1 MSRRIPQRITCLMFA
16 VAAMH
21 GGQAAGQDDGLAFY
35 EAQVK
40 PILQEHC
47 LKCHGGGKAKGGLD
61 LSWRTGVLKGGDQG
75 TAVDLEAPG
84 KSLLLD
90 MLSYRDEDHEMPP
103 SGKLDAVQIAV
114 LADWVARGLP
124 MPDTPPANAPA
135 AEHKSPYNN
144 TVNDETRNWW
154 SYRPVVRPAVPA
166 VADVAWSENPID
178 AFIFARLADAGL
190 SPAPEASREVLIRRV
205 TFDLT
210 GLPPTPQ
217 EVDAFVADTA
227 PDAYEKLVDRLLASP
242 HHGEK
247 WGRAW
252 LDVVRYAET
261 NGYER
266 DNPKPFIWRYRDYV
280 VNALNKDKPYDRFIR
295 EQIAGDELPD
305 GGSEGVIATGYYRLG
320 LWDDEPVDKL
330 QGRYDVLDG
339 VVATTGEAFLGMTM
353 GCARCHDHKIDPL
366 PQKDYYKLLAF
377 FDNVTNMH
385 TTDITRQIV
394 DEADAQAY
402 AQAVD
407 KRAQEIAQADRRV
420 RTLEEMFLAG
430 LRKADPA
437 ALPEYHPSDMS
448 GMQYRFYRDT
458 WDKLPDFDNTKAE
471 TTGTLTNNF
480 FDLGERTRNEAFG
493 FVFEASLHVAAEGEY
508 TFYLDC
514 DDGARLSI
522 DGKTL
527 LDHDGVHTLGAEKEA
542 RLVLTE
548 GVYPI
553 RLDYFQ
559 RSAELGLKVAWSGP
573 NFSRRPLS
581 NDRPGIDIAK
591 LIEERGASAVHGLF
605 PDWYRQAVDTAAKL
619 RKEDIPGAKYAACVK
634 EFGNTAPKT
643 FVHFRGNPNVPG
655 DEVQPGFPEV
665 LGVPDP
671 ALPAPPTDAQTTLR
685 RTVLANWIASQE
697 NPLTARVMMNRVWQG
712 HFGRGLVRTPN
723 DFGQA
728 GIKPTHPEL
737 LDWLAADFMEGGWT
751 LKRVHKMIVMSR
763 AYRMSSQFSETA
775 YTKDPAND
783 FFWRFDM
790 RRLTAEE
797 VRDAILALN
806 GSINLAMGGESVYPP
821 MPKEV
826 LETSS
831 QPDKAWKSS
840 PPEQFT
846 RRSLYIH
853 LKRSLRVP
861 LLTDFDQAD
870 TDSSCPVR
878 FVTTQPL
885 QALNLM
891 NSQFVDEE
899 AHKFADRL
907 EREQPDESG
916 RVRLA
921 FHLATGHNPT
931 DEEVN
936 TGLEFMAE
944 MKHKH
949 GLDARKALDRFALL
963 VMNLNEFVYL
973 D

>member
-1 MSRRIPQRITCLMFA
+1 MIRSIHKRVFQLIFALLALHAGRA
-16 VAAMH
+16 VA
-21 GGQAAGQDDGLAFY
+21 QDEGLAFY

-47 LKCHGGGKAKGGLD
+47 LKCHGGGKTKGGLD

-75 TAVDLEAPG
+75 AAVELEAPG

-103 SGKLDAVQIAV
+103 TGKLDAAQIAV
-114 LADWVARGLP
+114 LADWVTRELP
-124 MPDTPPANAPA
+124 MPDTPPAMAPA

-154 SYRPVVRPAVPA
+154 SYKPVVRPAAPA
-166 VADVAWSENPID
+166 VSDPTWSENPID
-178 AFIFARLADAGL
+178 TFVYARLAGAGL
-190 SPAPEASREVLIRRV
+190 SPAPEARREALIRRV
-205 TFDLT
+205 TYDLT

-217 EVDAFVADTA
+217 EVDAFLADAA

-266 DNPKPFIWRYRDYV
+266 DNPKPYIWRYRDYV

-305 GGSEGVIATGYYRLG
+305 GGSEGIVATGYYRLG

-394 DEADAQAY
+394 EEADAKAY
-402 AQAVD
+402 AEAAD

-430 LRKADPA
+430 LRKADPV
-437 ALPEYHPSDMS
+437 ALPEFHPSDMS

-471 TTGTLTNNF
+471 TTGTLPNNF

-493 FVFEASLHVAAEGEY
+493 FVFEASLHVPVEGEY
-508 TFYLDC
+508 TFYLDS

-522 DGKTL
+522 DGKPVL
-527 LDHDGVHTLGAEKEA
+527 EYDGVHTVGAEKEA
-542 RLVLTE
+542 RVPLTE
-548 GVYPI
+548 GVYAI

-559 RSAELGLKVAWSGP
+559 RAAELGLKVSWSGP
-573 NFSRRPLS
+573 LFTRRALS
-581 NDRPGIDIAK
+581 NDRPGVDLPK

-605 PDWYRQAVDTAAKL
+605 PEWYRQAVDIAAKL
-619 RKEDIPGAKYAACVK
+619 RKDEIPGAKYAACIK
-634 EFGNTAPKT
+634 ELGNTPPKT

-671 ALPAPPTDAQTTLR
+671 KLPTPQADAQTTLR
-685 RTVLANWIASQE
+685 RSVLADWIASPT

-728 GIKPTHPEL
+728 GNKPTHPEL
-737 LDWLAADFMEGGWT
+737 LDWLSAEFVEGGWT
-751 LKRVHKMIVMSR
+751 LKRMHKMLVLSR
-763 AYRMSSQFSETA
+763 AYRMSSQFNEQA
-775 YTKDPAND
+775 YAKDPAND
-783 FFWRFDM
+783 LFWRFDM

-797 VRDAILALN
+797 VRDSVLALN
-806 GSINLAMGGESVYPP
+806 GSINMAMGGDSVYPP

-840 PPEQFT
+840 PAGAVHAAQPLHPPEAFAA
-846 RRSLYIH
+846 RAPADGLRPGGHGLELPGSLC
-853 LKRSLRVP
+853 
-861 LLTDFDQAD
+861 DD
-870 TDSSCPVR
+870 TAAPSTEPDEQPVR
-878 FVTTQPL
+878 GRRGA
-885 QALNLM
+885 QACG
-891 NSQFVDEE
+891 
-899 AHKFADRL
+899 
-907 EREQPDESG
+907 PPG
-916 RVRLA
+916 
-921 FHLATGHNPT
+921 T
-931 DEEVN
+931 
-936 TGLEFMAE
+936 
-944 MKHKH
+944 
-949 GLDARKALDRFALL
+949 
-963 VMNLNEFVYL
+963 
-973 D
+973 